1 MLNLTKSQEK
11 KIASIKSEIESKINK
26 TLEIR
31 VYEHESEDQL
41 IVVRFMIRNLSVMKI
56 ILTKR
61 ARIVESSEL
70 LDLETINKIVSEQN
84 ESLEELF
91 KHDIDTVDHALKLCD
106 KIELLCF
113 DKELDEN
120 NDLDCFDFDN
130 EDRMIELEKVMLK
143 SLTKETYKNYIVK
156 IANYLDY
163 DLNEFESLDSNAI
176 DSHFEMI
183 NHFFENCFMTQQNEL
198 VRKTLEK
205 RELENNTLHQN

>member
-1 MLNLTKSQEK
+1 MLKLTKSQDK
-11 KIASIKSEIESKINK
+11 KIAAIKANIESKINK

-31 VYEHESEDQL
+31 VYEHDEDDQL
-41 IVVRFMIRNLSVMKI
+41 IVVRFMIRNLSVMKAT
-56 ILTKR
+56 LTKR
-61 ARIVESSEL
+61 ARIVECSDL
-70 LDLETINKIVSEQN
+70 LDLETINKIVNEQN

-120 NDLDCFDFDN
+120 NVLDCFDFDN

-143 SLTKETYKNYIVK
+143 SLTEETYKNYIIK

-183 NHFFENCFMTQQNEL
+183 NRFFENCFMTQQAQL
-198 VRKTLEK
+198 VKTTLEK
-205 RELENNTLHQN
+205 RDSHQK